1 MGKYTDQREKY
12 FDIVIAKYSEGM
24 TAREIAKTIPVSKST
39 IYRWVEEHFGL
50 EEKTVP
56 SNMVIPRT
64 PASVAK
70 TINAMAHRISDLE
83 KQVDSLKNSRR
94 SHIGENL
101 QESLIKYEAVVKSII
116 SILKHSELI

>member
-12 FDIVIAKYSEGM
+12 FDIVITKYSEGM
-24 TAREIAKTIPVSKST
+24 TAREIARTIPVSKST

-50 EEKTVP
+50 GEKTVP

-70 TINAMAHRISDLE
+70 TINAMVQRISELE
-83 KQVDSLKNSRR
+83 RQVDSLKTSKR
-94 SHIGENL
+94 SQVDENL
-101 QESLIKYEAVVKSII
+101 SESLKMYEAVVKSII